1 MVDYFTSIDY
11 TMGLESPQ
19 VMLVVLVYRVAVE
32 SPVVLQGQSEANTSI
47 AFHEV
52 GFFRLNTSQ
61 GSWVIIRWGTPDMTA
76 GIMADRAV
84 LENHL
89 WQS

>member
-1 MVDYFTSIDY
+1 MVDYFTSIDC

-32 SPVVLQGQSEANTSI
+32 SPVLQGQSEASTSI

-52 GFFRLNTSQ
+52 GFLRLNTSQ
-61 GSWVIIRWGTPDMTA
+61 SSWVITMWGTPDMTA
-76 GIMADRAV
+76 GVMADRAV